1 MPIYEYKCSNCHYQF
16 ERMQSFK
23 DEPISECPQCG
34 HSVRRLIQ
42 PVGIVF
48 KGSGF
53 YITDNR
59 QVSSGANGRSKPKE
73 LPERA
78 SESKTEPKAEP
89 KKESTTT
96 APATD

>member
-1 MPIYEYKCSNCHYQF
+1 MPIYEYQCTTCNYRF

-23 DEPISECPQCG
+23 DEPLTECPQCG
-34 HSVRRLIQ
+34 NTVRRVIQ

-59 QVSSGANGRSKPKE
+59 QIGNGSSSKSKPKQ
-73 LPERA
+73 L
-78 SESKTEPKAEP
+78 SEP
-89 KKESTTT
+89 KKE
-96 APATD
+96 PASAAGES